1 MPVVWSAHAIA
12 TAEKIFDAERNPN
25 GRARSTYVWPN
36 HDTYAEQVV
45 VMGVDRNLSVSTLQI
60 HLDEHRASPKRLN
73 TLHCIVHPGIR
84 DSGQIFGD
92 ASIDTVITGR
102 STIILHLLN
111 W

>member
-1 MPVVWSAHAIA
+1 MPAVWSAHAIISA
-12 TAEKIFDAERNPN
+12 TAEKKFDAERNPN

-36 HDTYAEQVV
+36 HD
-45 VMGVDRNLSVSTLQI
+45 MPSRWVDRNLSVSTVQI

-73 TLHCIVHPGIR
+73 TLHCVVHPGIR